1 MTREL
6 IINGQRVDL
15 SGTTTVTLEYV
26 SNVLTGGSGKINLS
40 KSYTIKVPKTLNN
53 ARILDDPGA
62 PAHASS
68 MVRRFLQARYYQNGV
83 DLLGPAQAYVLKSS
97 AESYDL
103 ALIWNSLPQ
112 LQALSESDATLNDL
126 EGLPVLTWIGANGR
140 TPDYGAEQDGAFFA
154 RYDAGLGGQS
164 YPDIPT
170 ATHPAMGALPLI
182 DKILTNA
189 GVPYEVSSER
199 VRSALS
205 SMCILAAPSH
215 RPNSAMDQASG
226 SSCIN
231 VRVGSSASDG
241 VFLSFDVSSAGWDAP
256 VTGTSVPG
264 AITVQGAKVF
274 HISLRL
280 RTTAYIQES
289 LGAAVLVLG
298 SDGAELARVDF
309 VQSAAGVWDAVA
321 ELELSVAEWS
331 ALKLSSQ
338 GVPVG
343 TTFTTSASG
352 YFPLELWRVRDAI
365 DIEHDNRFPIA
376 ENLPALKQWEFV
388 KACLVLAGAV
398 PVIQN
403 GVLLLMGYDEAFDKA
418 DAYDWSGKVTEET
431 SVAPRLSDWAREN
444 SIVYTADDKQILKD
458 DPSAVLTVHDETL
471 KQSRELYKLPFAASH
486 FSSVQHYTWNDEG
499 ELEDVEIKPRILT
512 RRGNDL
518 VFAPSLSGEG
528 LIGANYGELQRVIAS
543 PVVLELIVRLH
554 ELDLASLD
562 LRRPVYLRQYGK
574 YYSIIKVQAS
584 NGDAC
589 KVELIQIP

>member
-15 SGTTTVTLEYV
+15 SGATSVTLEYV

-68 MVRRFLQARYYQNGV
+68 MVRRFLPARYYQNGI
-83 DLLGPAQAYVLKSS
+83 DMLGAAQAYVLKSS

-112 LQALSESDATLNDL
+112 LQALSESDATLNDV
-126 EGLPVLTWIGANGR
+126 EGLPVLTWIGANGH

-154 RYDAGLGGQS
+154 HYDAGLGGES
-164 YPDIPT
+164 YPDVPT

-226 SSCIN
+226 SSCTN
-231 VRVGSSASDG
+231 VRVGNSATG
-241 VFLSFDVSSAGWDAP
+241 GTFLAFDVSRAGWDAP
-256 VTGTSVPG
+256 VTGSSVPG
-264 AITVQGAKVF
+264 TVTVGGVKTF

-280 RTTAYIQES
+280 RTSASLPES
-289 LGAAVLVLG
+289 TGAAVLVLG
-298 SDGAELARVDF
+298 SDRAELARVDF
-309 VQSAAGVWDAVA
+309 VRNADGAWDAVA
-321 ELELSVAEWS
+321 ELDLSVPEWS
-331 ALKLSSQ
+331 GLKLSSQ

-352 YFPLELWRVRDAI
+352 YFPLEMWRVRDAI

-403 GVLLLMGYDEAFDKA
+403 GTLLLMGYDEAFDKA
-418 DAYDWSGKVTEET
+418 DAYDWSSAVTEET

-444 SIVYTADDKQILKD
+444 IIVYTEDDKQRLTE
-458 DPSAVLTVHDETL
+458 DPSAVLIVQDETL
-471 KQSRELYKLPFAASH
+471 KQSRELYKLPFAASQL
-486 FSSVQHYTWNDEG
+486 SSVQHYTRNDEG
-499 ELEDVEIKPRILT
+499 ELEDVAIKPRILA

-528 LIGANYGELQRVIAS
+528 LIRANYGELQRVITS
-543 PVVLELIVRLH
+543 PVVLELSVRLH